1 MLKSCNF
8 CYCIYG
14 FLWFLVKTLSVGVLG
29 MFCVT
34 HKIRRGPDMGC
45 LCLHIIKGED
55 HFYTLNAHF
64 IFAKFRTVLHLSKR
78 VVVVSFSKLIQYN
91 AHNGEDSGR
100 SERCLPVL
108 THKKGEGSFRHVQC
122 PFHSCAKFNNFAPAW
137 VRRAD
142 VVQFSKL
149 VHLQCTMSSIFD
161 WEVRRLSMRERVKTR
176 NDNGLRIWIF
186 PQKLP
191 FFVGNKMFQRQI

>member
-1 MLKSCNF
+1 MC
-8 CYCIYG
+8 
-14 FLWFLVKTLSVGVLG
+14 FLCVHIKKGEDHFDTLNAYFIFAQFLVILHLSKKGV
-29 MFCVT
+29 T
-34 HKIRRGPDMGC
+34 QKIRRGPDMGC

-91 AHNGEDSGR
+91 AHNGEDCGR

-122 PFHSCAKFNNFAPAW
+122 PFHSCAKFNNFAPA
-137 VRRAD
+137 
-142 VVQFSKL
+142 
-149 VHLQCTMSSIFD
+149 
-161 WEVRRLSMRERVKTR
+161 
-176 NDNGLRIWIF
+176 
-186 PQKLP
+186 
-191 FFVGNKMFQRQI
+191 